1 MNLPDTTLPKSMDGR
16 FVVLIGLMGAGKT
29 NLGQR
34 IASAT
39 GLPFIDTD
47 SEIEKSAGYTIEE
60 IFERFGEKEFRDGE
74 RRVIARLLQGEP
86 AVMATGGGSFMD
98 PGTRRLI
105 RQRGISIWLRAD
117 LELLHN
123 RTKRRNHR
131 PLIKNDNP
139 KATLTRL
146 IKERYPDYGEADII
160 FDVSDEPASETAKK
174 LLATLLAYG
183 SNNQYTAPTG

>member
-1 MNLPDTTLPKSMDGR
+1 MTLQDTTLPKSMDGL

-47 SEIEKSAGYTIEE
+47 AEIEKAAGCTVGE
-60 IFERFGEKEFRDGE
+60 IFERFGEKEFREGE
-74 RRVIARLLQGEP
+74 RRVIERLLQGEP

-98 PGTRRLI
+98 PSTRKLI
-105 RQRGISIWLRAD
+105 RKKGISIWLRAD
-117 LELLHN
+117 LELLHD

-131 PLIKNDNP
+131 PLLKNEAP
-139 KATLTRL
+139 KETLKRL
-146 IKERYPDYGEADII
+146 IKERYPNYSEADIT
-160 FDVSDEPASETAKK
+160 FDVSNEPVFETTNR
-174 LLATLLAYG
+174 LLATLIAYG
-183 SNNQYTAPTG
+183 SDN